1 MTSWPTK
8 YQRTARISA
17 TGARTL
23 PISAARYP
31 TKLFA
36 RPDARIS
43 RASGRRWPRHG
54 SGTFPP
60 RSVHLQM
67 QLGMRG
73 GSQVVAATKAP
84 SLLLV
89 PVPPPP
95 CVQPARESSPRRPAD
110 VTLSRLGAP
119 RDMGIKGRGE
129 RMGCQA
135 RYADASHPPPPS
147 VLAHCPAHWL
157 PPLCPPKDATTR
169 TLNPLVHCLPSP
181 AFPPWAGDVASP
193 LSSEGAPA
201 ETSRP
206 HFKRSRVMR
215 APSRRRLPP
224 FA

>member
-1 MTSWPTK
+1 MC
-8 YQRTARISA
+8 A
-17 TGARTL
+17 
-23 PISAARYP
+23 YP
-31 TKLFA
+31 G
-36 RPDARIS
+36 P
-43 RASGRRWPRHG
+43 ASGRRWPGHG

-60 RSVHLQM
+60 RSIHLRI

-89 PVPPPP
+89 PVTPP
-95 CVQPARESSPRRPAD
+95 CVQSARESSPRRPAD

-129 RMGCQA
+129 AHGMPVALR
-135 RYADASHPPPPS
+135 DASHPPPPS
-147 VLAHCPAHWL
+147 VLAQCPARWL
-157 PPLCPPKDATTR
+157 SVPPKDATTL
-169 TLNPLVHCLPSP
+169 TLNPLLHCLPSP
-181 AFPPWAGDVASP
+181 AFPPWAADVVSP
-193 LSSEGAPA
+193 LSPEGAPA